1 MKKCELYLFKLTRGL
16 GNQKIAILI
25 LSLFIF
31 CSQTVL
37 AKPFPQANP
46 KSNSKALSYSLVG
59 TLAPIAISIPL
70 LRNGDAAGLFLGSF
84 GLLIGPG
91 MGHLYAGN
99 PNRFLSGM
107 FIRGAVG
114 ITAIYSILQIDILD
128 DTGNSGPVMF
138 FLLGSSALL
147 ASIIHD
153 IGSTGKSVEQYNQ
166 QHGFAQIKI
175 QPGYWANHQAFGLSF
190 GIRF

>member
-1 MKKCELYLFKLTRGL
+1 MEKYY
-16 GNQKIAILI
+16 KILKIGG
-25 LSLFIF
+25 LSLCLMILL
-31 CSQTVL
+31 SLMAQ
-37 AKPFPQANP
+37 AKTSISLTP
-46 KSNSKALSYSLVG
+46 KSKSKALTYSLVG

-114 ITAIYSILQIDILD
+114 ITAIYSMSQIDILD

-166 QHGFAQIKI
+166 QHGFAHIKI
-175 QPGYWANHQAFGLSF
+175 QPYYWANHQAMGLSF